1 MIIIGITGGIGSG
14 KSTVS
19 GYLSGLGYTVIDADK
34 ISREITENDNNALL
48 EIRRAFGVDV
58 FNSDDTLNRKALAN
72 IVFSESSKKRI
83 LEEIVISRAEAIIK
97 EKISALKASCSEKK
111 AVFLD
116 APLLLETGMN
126 RLTDKVW
133 LCDALDEIRIQRV
146 MSRDGLKREEIIARM
161 KNQMSREE
169 KIKFADDVIE
179 NNLGREELLSN
190 IERLLSKY
198 DLK

>member
-72 IVFSESSKKRI
+72 IAFSEVSKKRI
-83 LEEIVISRAEAIIK
+83 LEEIVISRAQAIIK
-97 EKISALKASCSEKK
+97 EKISALKASHSEKK
-111 AVFLD
+111 AAFLD

>member
-72 IVFSESSKKRI
+72 IVFSEASKKKI
-83 LEEIVISRAEAIIK
+83 LEKIVISRAEAIIK
-97 EKISALKASCSEKK
+97 EKLSALKASHSEKK
-111 AVFLD
+111 AAFLD

>member
-19 GYLSGLGYTVIDADK
+19 GYLSDLGYTVIDADK
-34 ISREITENDNNALL
+34 ISREITESDNNALL
-48 EIRRAFGVDV
+48 EIRRDFGVDV

-83 LEEIVISRAEAIIK
+83 LEGIVISRAEAIIK
-97 EKISALKASCSEKK
+97 EKISALKASHSEKK

>member
-97 EKISALKASCSEKK
+97 EKISAFKASHSEKK

-133 LCDALDEIRIQRV
+133 LCDAFDEIRIQRV

-169 KIKFADDVIE
+169 KIKFADEVIE

>member
-97 EKISALKASCSEKK
+97 EKISALKASHSEKK

-169 KIKFADDVIE
+169 KIKFADEVIE

>member
-58 FNSDDTLNRKALAN
+58 FNSDDMLNRKALAN

-97 EKISALKASCSEKK
+97 EKISALKASHSEKK

>member
-58 FNSDDTLNRKALAN
+58 FNSDDTLNRTALAN
-72 IVFSESSKKRI
+72 IVFSEASKKRI

-97 EKISALKASCSEKK
+97 EKISALKASHSEKK
-111 AVFLD
+111 AAFLD